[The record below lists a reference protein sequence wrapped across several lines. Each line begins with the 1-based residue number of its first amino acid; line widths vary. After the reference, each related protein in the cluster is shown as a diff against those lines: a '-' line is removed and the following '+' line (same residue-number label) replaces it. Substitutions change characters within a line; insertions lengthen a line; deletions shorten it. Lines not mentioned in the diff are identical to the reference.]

1 MKDIMR
7 KYFLLVLLSSII
19 ANNSCTD
26 SLEPEYLNYHDPQS
40 TNYIPTSVDSLS
52 LSFNFDEMR
61 IELTWSDNSHGE
73 LVFEIERRVAPNVEF
88 IKVGEAPANSTSY
101 FDNFIP
107 SLNANYTYRIKTIS
121 SNGNFSYSETVGYS
135 HNIFSKPTSLSVAHQ
150 NIGSLKLSWID
161 RNTIEDGF
169 IIKMRDPKIPGS
181 SFEVIGNVDKDVNQ
195 FIIEG
200 LDTNNVYEFSV
211 TAFNSYYQVSCD
223 TAISTIFGMEI
234 SQLWQLTNHL
244 YSQNSK
250 FSPISNLLAIGG
262 WPETENISLYNI
274 STFEFR
280 ATNFTNSYLEF
291 NTTGTKLGLLE
302 NWSSA
307 NPISIVDVNSLSV
320 DKTINFPSTGF
331 SFSPDGS
338 KIFVWNENNLILRLV
353 DLSTGNSVWS
363 KNISQIYDAKFNY
376 TGDKIYCST
385 GTQILILD
393 SSNGNIIGSIAPQ
406 GYVVSFEITNDDK
419 YLYIASSTSNHFSG
433 ESLIIWDVKSSS
445 VVKIIDIYVGVINLS
460 PDQKYI
466 AIGYS
471 DFSIFRTSDFEKI
484 CNINPSWGGRVFSL
498 SFNPNSSFISVC
510 SEYDH
515 PKVFSLNR
523 KWIKK
528 L

>member
-88 IKVGEAPANSTSY
+88 IKVGESQANSTSY

-234 SQLWQLTNHL
+234 LLHWQSNTHL
-244 YSQNSK
+244 ATQSTR
-250 FSPISNLLAIGG
+250 FSPKSNLLAIGASA
-262 WPETENISLYNI
+262 ENISFYDI
-274 STFEFR
+274 STLEYR
-280 ATNFTNSYLEF
+280 TTNFAQNYIGYNSS
-291 NTTGTKLGLLE
+291 GTKLGILD

-307 NPISIVDVNSLSV
+307 NPVSIIDVNSLSIDRV
-320 DKTINFPSTGF
+320 INFPSTGF

-338 KIFVWNENNLILRLV
+338 KMFIWNENNLILRLV
-353 DLSTGNSVWS
+353 DLSTGNSIWS

-385 GTQILILD
+385 GTQILILN
-393 SSNGNIIGSIAPQ
+393 SLNGNIVGSVTPQ
-406 GYVVSFEITNDDK
+406 GYIVSFVITNDEK
-419 YLYIASSTSNHFSG
+419 YLYIVSGTLNQFSG
-433 ESLIIWDVKSSS
+433 QSIIVWDIQSSS
-445 VVKIIDIYVGVINLS
+445 AIKTIDTYGRIIEIS